1 MSKSNNPPNQKPP
14 ETMDDDTLALILGGC
29 KSAKDLESN
38 LSSLGNQPELLSQ
51 SIDAIIKSFSA
62 AKARL
67 INVHHHMLSSQQQ
80 DPSLQ
85 QWLRYGMATQAT
97 NVVHQ
102 QQVMMGVQQDIG
114 GDQIQAIL
122 DGSESG
128 KALAASTSSQRQ
140 PRRRKDDDEEKRT
153 IRIPAPQVGNT
164 DLPPDDNF
172 TWRKYGQK
180 DILGSLHPRAYYRC
194 THQKMYNCMAKKQ
207 VQRLDQDPYT
217 FEITYIGHHTCHMSS
232 TAPSIPPTLPLS
244 LPLPLPLPLTHTTTA
259 PSVVGRLFPMEL
271 TLGGAAGPSSSSA
284 VQYGR
289 EVDHH
294 YPAVADMAD
303 AMFNSGSSSS
313 NSMEFIFPF
322 PEDKWEAAPG
332 DKKTSG

>member
-1 MSKSNNPPNQKPP
+1 
-14 ETMDDDTLALILGGC
+14 MDDDTLALILGGC

-38 LSSLGNQPELLSQ
+38 LSSLGNQPELLSE

-62 AKARL
+62 AKGRL

-102 QQVMMGVQQDIG
+102 QQAMMGVQQDSG

-128 KALAASTSSQRQ
+128 KALAVSTSSQRQ
-140 PRRRKDDDEEKRT
+140 PRRRKDDDDEKRT

-180 DILGSLHPRAYYRC
+180 DILGSLHP
-194 THQKMYNCMAKKQ
+194 
-207 VQRLDQDPYT
+207 
-217 FEITYIGHHTCHMSS
+217 
-232 TAPSIPPTLPLS
+232 
-244 LPLPLPLPLTHTTTA
+244 
-259 PSVVGRLFPMEL
+259 RLFPMEL

>member
-1 MSKSNNPPNQKPP
+1 
-14 ETMDDDTLALILGGC
+14 MDDDTLGLILSGC

-38 LSSLGNQPELLSQ
+38 LSSLANQPELLSQ
-51 SIDAIIKSFSA
+51 SIDAIIRSFA
-62 AKARL
+62 GAKDRL

-97 NVVHQ
+97 DVVHQ
-102 QQVMMGVQQDIG
+102 QQVILGVQQGIG
-114 GDQIQAIL
+114 GDQSQAIL
-122 DGSESG
+122 GGSESG
-128 KALAASTSSQRQ
+128 KALSASASSQRQ
-140 PRRRKDDDEEKRT
+140 PRRSKDDEEKRT
-153 IRIPAPQVGNT
+153 IRVAAPQVGNT
-164 DLPPDDNF
+164 DLPPDDNY

-194 THQKMYNCMAKKQ
+194 THQKMYNCPAKKQ
-207 VQRLDQDPYT
+207 VQRLDHDPYI

-232 TAPSIPPTLPLS
+232 TAPSIPP
-244 LPLPLPLPLTHTTTA
+244 PLPLALPHTTSA
-259 PSVVGRLFPMEL
+259 PSVMGRLFPMEL
-271 TLGGAAGPSSSSA
+271 TLGAAAGPSSSSA

-322 PEDKWEAAPG
+322 PEDKWEATPG
-332 DKKTSG
+332 DKKTTD